1 MIETE
6 AVIADLQ
13 LSTSLLLKF
22 FSSFDS
28 EDFNKK
34 TTDGSW
40 TPGEIAEHLLRLDI
54 AVNRIL
60 QGSSRV
66 ANRAADAKSA
76 NIKFVFLDL
85 EKKLQAPKEILPSDT
100 IKDPFS
106 ILTKMRAERH
116 KMIDMVQ
123 NKDLSE
129 ICTSFSHH
137 AFGELTRLEWIYLS
151 IYHAERHMLHLEKFI
166 FVD

>member
-13 LSTSLLLKF
+13 LSISLLLKF

-40 TPGEIAEHLLRLDI
+40 TPGEIAEHLLRFDI
-54 AVNRIL
+54 LINRTL
-60 QGSSRV
+60 QGASRPT
-66 ANRAADAKSA
+66 NRPPDEKTD

-85 EKKLQAPKEILPSDT
+85 EKKLQSPREILPSDT
-100 IKDPFS
+100 IKDPYS
-106 ILTKMRAERH
+106 ILAKLRIERH
-116 KMIDMVQ
+116 RMIEMAQ

-137 AFGELTRLEWIYLS
+137 EFGELTRLEWIYLS
-151 IYHAERHMLHLEKFI
+151 IYHSERHMLHLEKFI

>member
-1 MIETE
+1 MIELE

-28 EDFNKK
+28 EDFNKR
-34 TTDGSW
+34 TADGSW

-54 AVNRIL
+54 AINRIL
-60 QGSSRV
+60 QGSSRMT
-66 ANRAADAKSA
+66 NRDPDEKSA
-76 NIKFVFLDL
+76 NIKHVFLNLDR
-85 EKKLQAPKEILPSDT
+85 KLQAPSEIQPTDT

-106 ILTKMRAERH
+106 IIAKIRSERH
-116 KMIDMVQ
+116 KMIEMIQ
-123 NKDLSE
+123 TKDLSE
-129 ICTSFSHH
+129 TCTSFSHH
-137 AFGELTRLEWIYLS
+137 AFGEMTRLEWIYLS

-166 FVD
+166 FVN

>member
-22 FSSFDS
+22 FSSIDS

-54 AVNRIL
+54 AITRVL
-60 QGSSRV
+60 QGPSRA
-66 ANRAADAKSA
+66 ANRAADEKTEK
-76 NIKFVFLDL
+76 IKHVFLDL
-85 EKKLQAPKEILPSDT
+85 EKKLQAPAQILPTDT

-106 ILTKMRAERH
+106 IIAKIRAERH
-116 KMIDMVQ
+116 NLIELAQ
-123 NKDLSE
+123 TKDLSE
-129 ICTSFSHH
+129 ICTAFPHH

>member
-28 EDFNKK
+28 EDFNKQ

-54 AVNRIL
+54 AINRIL
-60 QGSSRV
+60 QGPSRS
-66 ANRAADAKSA
+66 ANRAADEKSA
-76 NIKFVFLDL
+76 NIKYVFLDL
-85 EKKLQAPKEILPSDT
+85 EKKLQAPREIFPSDT

-106 ILTKMRAERH
+106 IIGKIRSERH
-116 KMIDMVQ
+116 KMIEMVQ
-123 NKDLSE
+123 TKDLSE

-137 AFGELTRLEWIYLS
+137 AFGELTRLEWVYLS

>member
-54 AVNRIL
+54 AINRIL

-66 ANRAADAKSA
+66 ANRAADEKSA
-76 NIKFVFLDL
+76 TIKFVFLDL